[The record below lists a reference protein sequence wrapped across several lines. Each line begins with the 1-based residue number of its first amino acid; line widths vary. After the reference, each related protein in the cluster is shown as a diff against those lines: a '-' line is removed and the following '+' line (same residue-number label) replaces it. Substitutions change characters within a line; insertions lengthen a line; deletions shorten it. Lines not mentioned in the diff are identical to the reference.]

1 MNESLRTYSVEPA
14 HVETEETL
22 VMDREGDTAHAADAS
37 ALLVWKGEEFSVPT
51 SLLEDVGPS
60 TCFH

>member
-1 MNESLRTYSVEPA
+1 MEPA

-22 VMDREGDTAHAADAS
+22 VMDREGDTVHAADAS